1 MLRLQLQVLVYS
13 KLLEKIDNMKKEEL
27 EKIVNE
33 QPNLKNL
40 PNTELVNFMDL
51 LSDDF
56 ELTKD
61 NIIKSTLYLDKI
73 EELYNNV
80 LKVYQDRNG
89 TR

>member
-1 MLRLQLQVLVYS
+1 MVLLLGQVLLKFLV
-13 KLLEKIDNMKKEEL
+13 KIDNMKKEEL
-27 EKIVNE
+27 EKIVIE

-51 LSDDF
+51 LSEDF

-61 NIIKSTLYLDKI
+61 NIIKSTLYLDKV